1 MFELT
6 DKVIIITGASSG
18 IGRSCAIGCSKQGAK
33 IALIGRDER
42 KLKETLSLLSGKGHH
57 IYIQD
62 ITQYNE
68 LAELVS
74 NIREDMGVLSGFIHS
89 AGIEIVL
96 PLKLTEPKHF
106 NEAFAVNVISAFEF
120 VKQIIKKKN
129 INPEGASII
138 FIASIMGVV
147 GQPTKTVYSATKGAL
162 IAGSKSLALELAR
175 NKIRVNCISPGMVK
189 TGMSQA
195 LLDKVTPEA
204 LLEIQKVHPLGIGE
218 PEDIAAT
225 CVFLLSDSAKW
236 ITGTN
241 VIVDGGYTAQ

>member
-18 IGRSCAIGCSKQGAK
+18 IGKSCAIRCSMQGAK

-42 KLKETLSLLSGKGHH
+42 KLKETLLLLPGKGHH
-57 IYIQD
+57 IYVQD
-62 ITQYNE
+62 IILYDE

-74 NIREDMGVLSGFIHS
+74 NIREDMGVISGFIHS
-89 AGIEIVL
+89 AGIETVL
-96 PLKLTEPKHF
+96 PIKLTESKHF
-106 NEAFAVNVISAFEF
+106 NEAFAVNVISAFELA
-120 VKQIIKKKN
+120 KQIIKKKN
-129 INPEGASII
+129 INPEGASIL
-138 FIASIMGVV
+138 FIASVMGVV

-204 LLEIQKVHPLGIGE
+204 LLEIQKAHPLGLGE
-218 PEDIAAT
+218 PEDIANT

>member
-1 MFELT
+1 MRGDPE
-6 DKVIIITGASSG
+6 AS
-18 IGRSCAIGCSKQGAK
+18 
-33 IALIGRDER
+33 
-42 KLKETLSLLSGKGHH
+42 
-57 IYIQD
+57 
-62 ITQYNE
+62 
-68 LAELVS
+68 
-74 NIREDMGVLSGFIHS
+74 
-89 AGIEIVL
+89 
-96 PLKLTEPKHF
+96 LKLTEPNHF
-106 NEAFAVNVISAFEF
+106 NEAFAVNVISALEL

-218 PEDIAAT
+218 PEDIADT